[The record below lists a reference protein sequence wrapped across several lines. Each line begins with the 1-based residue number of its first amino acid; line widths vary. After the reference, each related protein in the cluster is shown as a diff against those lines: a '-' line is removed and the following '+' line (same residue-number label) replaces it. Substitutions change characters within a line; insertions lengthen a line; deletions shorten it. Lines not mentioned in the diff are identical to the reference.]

1 MNNLKT
7 AKMDDH
13 NLLLALAGIISAFG
27 VKEIWGIIKQKID
40 IGAKKDEREES
51 LYTKQ
56 IEILTN
62 KITQLETKIELLIE
76 ENIQLRVKVVKMEA
90 RLINSAKKKVNKK
103 IKYWETKETPDWFQ
117 EKIRKNVWSSLEMD
131 FTSKYDIVCIY
142 IYACVYVCM
151 VKNNFDVENMQGF
164 SFPNFQKIYPPI

>member
-1 MNNLKT
+1 ME
-7 AKMDDH
+7 DH
-13 NLLLALAGIISAFG
+13 SILMVVSTLIGALGI
-27 VKEIWGIIKQKID
+27 KEIWGIVKQKID

-90 RLINSAKKKVNKK
+90 RLINSAKKKVNRKK
-103 IKYWETKETPDWFQ
+103 DA
-117 EKIRKNVWSSLEMD
+117 RN
-131 FTSKYDIVCIY
+131 
-142 IYACVYVCM
+142 
-151 VKNNFDVENMQGF
+151 
-164 SFPNFQKIYPPI
+164 

>member
-1 MNNLKT
+1 MNNLKSVR
-7 AKMDDH
+7 MDDH

-27 VKEIWGIIKQKID
+27 VKEIWEIIKQKID

-56 IEILTN
+56 IEVLTN

-90 RLINSAKKKVNKK
+90 RLINSAKKKVN
-103 IKYWETKETPDWFQ
+103 
-117 EKIRKNVWSSLEMD
+117 RKNE
-131 FTSKYDIVCIY
+131 K
-142 IYACVYVCM
+142 
-151 VKNNFDVENMQGF
+151 G
-164 SFPNFQKIYPPI
+164 

>member
-1 MNNLKT
+1 MNNLKLVR
-7 AKMDDH
+7 MEDH
-13 NLLLALAGIISAFG
+13 SILMVVSTLIGALGI
-27 VKEIWGIIKQKID
+27 KEIWGIVKQKID

-90 RLINSAKKKVNKK
+90 RLINSAKKKVNRKR
-103 IKYWETKETPDWFQ
+103 D
-117 EKIRKNVWSSLEMD
+117 EK
-131 FTSKYDIVCIY
+131 
-142 IYACVYVCM
+142 
-151 VKNNFDVENMQGF
+151 G
-164 SFPNFQKIYPPI
+164 

>member
-1 MNNLKT
+1 ME
-7 AKMDDH
+7 DH
-13 NLLLALAGIISAFG
+13 SILMVVSTLIGALGI
-27 VKEIWGIIKQKID
+27 KEIWGIVKQKID

-90 RLINSAKKKVNKK
+90 RLINSAKKKVN
-103 IKYWETKETPDWFQ
+103 
-117 EKIRKNVWSSLEMD
+117 RKNNEK
-131 FTSKYDIVCIY
+131 SK
-142 IYACVYVCM
+142 
-151 VKNNFDVENMQGF
+151 
-164 SFPNFQKIYPPI
+164 

>member
-1 MNNLKT
+1 MNNLKSVR
-7 AKMDDH
+7 MDDH

-27 VKEIWGIIKQKID
+27 IKEVWAIVKQKID

-56 IEILTN
+56 IEVLTN

-90 RLINSAKKKVNKK
+90 RLINSAKKKVN
-103 IKYWETKETPDWFQ
+103 
-117 EKIRKNVWSSLEMD
+117 RKNEK
-131 FTSKYDIVCIY
+131 SK
-142 IYACVYVCM
+142 
-151 VKNNFDVENMQGF
+151 
-164 SFPNFQKIYPPI
+164 

>member
-1 MNNLKT
+1 MNNLKLVR
-7 AKMDDH
+7 MEDH
-13 NLLLALAGIISAFG
+13 SILMVVSTLIGALGI
-27 VKEIWGIIKQKID
+27 KEIWGIVKQKID

-103 IKYWETKETPDWFQ
+103 RDE
-117 EKIRKNVWSSLEMD
+117 RN
-131 FTSKYDIVCIY
+131 
-142 IYACVYVCM
+142 
-151 VKNNFDVENMQGF
+151 
-164 SFPNFQKIYPPI
+164 

>member
-7 AKMDDH
+7 VRMEDH
-13 NLLLALAGIISAFG
+13 SILMVVSTLIGALGI
-27 VKEIWGIIKQKID
+27 KEIWGIIKQKID

-56 IEILTN
+56 IEVLTS

-90 RLINSAKKKVNKK
+90 RLINSAKKKVN
-103 IKYWETKETPDWFQ
+103 
-117 EKIRKNVWSSLEMD
+117 RKNARD
-131 FTSKYDIVCIY
+131 
-142 IYACVYVCM
+142 
-151 VKNNFDVENMQGF
+151 
-164 SFPNFQKIYPPI
+164 

>member
-1 MNNLKT
+1 MNNLKSVR
-7 AKMDDH
+7 MDDH

-27 VKEIWGIIKQKID
+27 VKEIWAIVKQKID

-56 IEILTN
+56 IEVLTN

-103 IKYWETKETPDWFQ
+103 RD
-117 EKIRKNVWSSLEMD
+117 EK
-131 FTSKYDIVCIY
+131 
-142 IYACVYVCM
+142 
-151 VKNNFDVENMQGF
+151 G
-164 SFPNFQKIYPPI
+164 

>member
-1 MNNLKT
+1 VDKVNNL
-7 AKMDDH
+7 KMDDH

-27 VKEIWGIIKQKID
+27 IKEIWAIVKQKID

-103 IKYWETKETPDWFQ
+103 
-117 EKIRKNVWSSLEMD
+117 
-131 FTSKYDIVCIY
+131 
-142 IYACVYVCM
+142 
-151 VKNNFDVENMQGF
+151 NNARN
-164 SFPNFQKIYPPI
+164 

>member
-27 VKEIWGIIKQKID
+27 VKEIWGIVKQKID

-90 RLINSAKKKVNKK
+90 RLINSAKKKVN
-103 IKYWETKETPDWFQ
+103 
-117 EKIRKNVWSSLEMD
+117 RKNEKS
-131 FTSKYDIVCIY
+131 
-142 IYACVYVCM
+142 
-151 VKNNFDVENMQGF
+151 
-164 SFPNFQKIYPPI
+164 

>member
-1 MNNLKT
+1 MNNLKSVR
-7 AKMDDH
+7 MDDH

-27 VKEIWGIIKQKID
+27 LKEIWGIIKQKID

-56 IEILTN
+56 IEVLTN

-90 RLINSAKKKVNKK
+90 RLITSAKKKVNRKK
-103 IKYWETKETPDWFQ
+103 D
-117 EKIRKNVWSSLEMD
+117 EK
-131 FTSKYDIVCIY
+131 SK
-142 IYACVYVCM
+142 
-151 VKNNFDVENMQGF
+151 
-164 SFPNFQKIYPPI
+164 